1 MRYLLDTNILSDLIR
16 NPEGHA
22 ASRLRSTPSTDV
34 ATSII
39 VSAELRYG
47 AVKKGSAVLSRRV
60 EAVLDVIEIL
70 PFEHPADVVYAEVR
84 SELERKGQPIGA
96 NDLLIASQSIAF
108 GMILVTDNLQEFERI
123 KSLAVENWLTR
134 NLS

>member
-16 NPEGHA
+16 NPSGGA
-22 ASRLRSTPSTDV
+22 ARRLRLVGNESV

-47 AVKKGSAVLSRRV
+47 VAKKASSTLSRRV
-60 EAVLDVIEIL
+60 EAVLDTIEIL
-70 PFEHPADVVYAEVR
+70 SLEHPADVVYAELR
-84 SELERKGQPIGA
+84 AELERRGQVIGA
-96 NDLLIASQSIAF
+96 NDLLIAAQSIAL
-108 GMILVTDNLQEFERI
+108 GMVLVTDNTQEFGRI